1 MRASDIPNIDLN
13 KAKAELCKRYLW
25 YFVKEFWSEII
36 ANDLV
41 WNWHMKVLCDELQSV
56 TERAINEEKKINDL
70 IINVPPGTSKTSIVS
85 ILGTAWEFAKKPSIR
100 TAVGSYSDD
109 AIKDIADKIRVLV
122 HSKKFKDYFPEFE
135 IRRGQD
141 TKHAFKTSKNGAF
154 YAFTVGGT
162 LTSKHFDILKID
174 DPLNPK
180 MASSDAILDS
190 INSFF
195 SQTLPTRKVNK
206 DVTPTILIMQ
216 RLHEND
222 PAGYL
227 LARKKDKL
235 RHVCLPA
242 ELSDITTFEY
252 RQFYENGLLD
262 SNRLNLSILDEMRI
276 DLGTRGYANQ
286 FEQSPTATGGNI
298 IKKTWFKKI
307 TRESFENIRR
317 AKGTPIVFFADT
329 AYTSDMDNDP
339 TGIIA
344 CCKINNDLYISKA
357 KKVRLEFPELIQFF
371 KSWTIENNYTSGS
384 SLRIE
389 PKASGKSSVQ
399 QLRRESNLN
408 VVETPTPKESKD
420 MRLNACSPI
429 VEGGRV
435 YLIEDSW
442 NEDFIDEVC
451 GFPNKKHDEYVDVL
465 CYAIDYFL
473 AKKQI
478 NVRQIASS
486 FR

>member
-13 KAKAELCKRYLW
+13 KVKAELCKRYLW
-25 YFVKEFWSEII
+25 YIVKEFWNEII

-41 WNWHMKVLCDELQSV
+41 WNWHMKVLCDELQAV
-56 TERAINEEKKINDL
+56 TEKAINEQNKENDL

-85 ILGTAWEFAKKPSIR
+85 ILGTAWEFCKKPSIR

-122 HSKKFKDYFPEFE
+122 HCKKFKDYFPEFE
-135 IRRGQD
+135 IRKGQD
-141 TKHAFKTSKNGAF
+141 TKHAFKTSQNGAF

-180 MASSDAILDS
+180 MASSDTILDS

-227 LARKKDKL
+227 LARKKEKL

-242 ELSDITTFEY
+242 ELSDITTLEY
-252 RQFYENGLLD
+252 REFYENGLLD
-262 SNRLNLSILDEMRI
+262 VNRLNNNILDEMKI
-276 DLGTRGYANQ
+276 DLGTRGYSNQ
-286 FEQSPTATGGNI
+286 FEQSPSATGGNI
-298 IKKTWFKKI
+298 IKKHWFKRI
-307 TRESFENIRR
+307 TKDDFLNRKR
-317 AKGTPIVFFADT
+317 AKNAFITFFADT
-329 AYTSDMDNDP
+329 AYTTSMDNDP

-344 CCKINNDLYISKA
+344 CCKIDNDLYISSA

-371 KSWTIENNYTSGS
+371 KTWTIQNDYS
-384 SLRIE
+384 SMSTLRIE

-408 VVETPTPKESKD
+408 VVETPSPSETKE
-420 MRLNACSPI
+420 MRLNSCSPI
-429 VEGGRV
+429 IEGGRV
-435 YLIEDSW
+435 YLVDDFW

-451 GFPNKKHDEYVDVL
+451 GFPNTKHDEYVDIL

-473 AKKQI
+473 AKKEV
-478 NVRQIASS
+478 NVKSVASM

>member
-1 MRASDIPNIDLN
+1 MQVSSIPNIDLN
-13 KAKAELCKRYLW
+13 KVKAELCKRHLW
-25 YFVKEFWSEII
+25 FFVKEFWNEII

-56 TERAINEEKKINDL
+56 TGRAINEELKGNDL

-85 ILGTAWEFAKKPSIR
+85 ILGTAWEFCNKPSVR

-122 HSKKFKDYFPEFE
+122 HCEKFKSYFPEFE
-135 IRRGQD
+135 IRKGQD
-141 TKHAFKTSKNGAF
+141 TKHSFKTTKNGAF

-162 LTSKHFDILKID
+162 LTSKHYDILKID

-180 MASSDAILDS
+180 MASSDAILES
-190 INSFF
+190 INNFF
-195 SQTLPTRKVNK
+195 SQTLPTRKTNK
-206 DVTPTILIMQ
+206 DITPTVLIMQ

-242 ELSDITTFEY
+242 ELSDITTEEY
-252 RQFYENGLLD
+252 RDFYEKGLLD
-262 SNRLNLSILDEMRI
+262 INRLNNNILDEMKI
-276 DLGTRGYANQ
+276 DLGSRGYANQ
-286 FEQSPTATGGNI
+286 FEQSPSAKGGNI
-298 IKKTWFKKI
+298 IKKAWFKKI

-317 AKGTPIVFFADT
+317 AKGISITFFADT
-329 AYTSDMDNDP
+329 AYTSDMENDP

-344 CCKINNDLYISKA
+344 CCKINNDLYISSA
-357 KKVRLEFPELIQFF
+357 KKVRLEFPELIHFF
-371 KSWTIENNYTSGS
+371 KTWTIENGYSNGS
-384 SLRIE
+384 TLRIE

-420 MRLNACSPI
+420 MRLNASSPI

-435 YLIEDSW
+435 YLVEDSW
-442 NEDFIDEVC
+442 NTDFIDEVC

-473 AKKQI
+473 AHKSADVKK
-478 NVRQIASS
+478 IASM